1 MPKRTVTSHD
11 EAVGWFGA
19 APIPTWQAAG
29 LSLAVIAGHV
39 LSGSGALLFG
49 LLSIAVIWTLHR
61 LHARAPGSR
70 TTADLI
76 ASVSGAAPA
85 GAISAIQF
93 VAYVLIGAYA
103 ARSVAAV
110 ALLWLTGPDFP
121 VPEWFGSALAI
132 AVVAVAAMLV
142 AAVPTRALAAVVT
155 VLAALGLLVY
165 FYVALAVIAKM
176 TSGTAP
182 LTPLLEIGATAAS
195 AQWGTTA
202 LLVSLAVAFAGFE
215 IPTAVSYR
223 LRSVTRP
230 LGLAMALVA
239 LCSAMAWVAVNM
251 ATTGDFRYDAVELV
265 PLAAQLFG
273 QQGGLWPALAAT
285 IAQAV
290 AAVLVLTWGAM
301 RVARPS
307 RTGSP
312 LPFAAT
318 AVTTMVL
325 ALAVSSGWADAG
337 SKLWGVAGMLL
348 IVLYVLAA
356 QANSRLDDANTATWL
371 LFALMGLVLAVVA
384 FLIGVSQS
392 WWPVGITVVIL
403 AAAAAWAVK
412 RPGPPAPQQPPL
424 H

>member
-1 MPKRTVTSHD
+1 VTGHD
-11 EAVGWFGA
+11 EPVGWFGA

-39 LSGSGALLFG
+39 LSGSGALVFG

-76 ASVSGAAPA
+76 ASVPGAAPA

-93 VAYVLIGAYA
+93 VAYVLTGAYA

-121 VPEWFGSALAI
+121 VPEWLGPALAV
-132 AVVAVAAMLV
+132 AVVTVAAMLV
-142 AAVPTRALAAVVT
+142 AAVPTRALAPVVT
-155 VLAALGLLVY
+155 VLAAVGLLVY

-176 TSGTAP
+176 ASGTAP
-182 LTPLLEIGATAAS
+182 IEPPFDIGATAAS
-195 AQWGTTA
+195 AEWGTAA
-202 LLVSLAVAFAGFE
+202 LLVSLAVVFAGFE

-230 LGLAMALVA
+230 LGFAVALVA
-239 LCSAMAWVAVNM
+239 LCATMAWVAVNM
-251 ATTGDFRYDAVELV
+251 GTTGDFRYDAVELV

-273 QQGGLWPALAAT
+273 QQGGLWPTLAAT
-285 IAQAV
+285 IAEAL

-325 ALAVSSGWADAG
+325 AFAVSDGWADAG
-337 SKLWGVAGMLL
+337 AKLWGVAALL
-348 IVLYVLAA
+348 LLVVYVLAA
-356 QANSRLDDANTATWL
+356 QANSRLNNFSTAAWA

-392 WWPVGITVVIL
+392 WWPVGIAVVIL

-412 RPGPPAPQQPPL
+412 RPGPPAPQPPPL